1 MKSLFSKAT
10 KALLSRTERPES
22 LDYTRR
28 QFLPA
33 ALEVEDTPASPASR
47 VIVKVI
53 IALFVIAILWACFGK
68 IDIVATA
75 QGKIIPGERVKTIQ
89 PMVIGEVQVI
99 HVREGDEVKAGD
111 PLITLVGTVT
121 EAESVRL
128 QQEIE
133 ALGLQLARQQ
143 AFVAYLDAPSSNLVP
158 TVLGPLGSP
167 VGMHTHSYRKYA
179 VTEEQAPG
187 QEHEIQRNSESQTFV
202 EQLLFQQIEDYR
214 TSANA
219 LISQEK
225 SKRAELQTI
234 VAQVNKLKRVL
245 PIIEERTQ
253 SLKALY
259 DKSYGSRVEYLELEQ
274 QRIELEEDIKAQ
286 SAAVKQLAA
295 EAEALQHQLA
305 SLHAQTRRES
315 LDQQEQLHRQLDTL
329 EQERIKAEELHDQ
342 QQITSPIDGT
352 VQQLQVHTIGGV
364 VQPAQA
370 LMQIVPAEAK
380 MEVEAWILNK
390 DIGFVHEGQ
399 SAEVKIDTFNFTK
412 YGLID
417 GMLTNVSNDAVP
429 DEQLGLRYLANVQI
443 EKDWMQVESRKVNLA
458 PGMSVAVEIK
468 TGQRRLIEYFLS
480 PLLRFKQESI
490 RER

>member
-1 MKSLFSKAT
+1 MKALFSKAT
-10 KALLSRTERPES
+10 KALLSRTERPEA
-22 LDYTRR
+22 LDNTRR
-28 QFLPA
+28 QFMPA

-47 VIVKVI
+47 MIVKVI

-89 PMVIGEVQVI
+89 PIVIGEVQAI
-99 HVREGDEVKAGD
+99 HVHEGDEVKAD
-111 PLITLVGTVT
+111 DALITLVGTVT

-128 QQEIE
+128 QQEIT
-133 ALGLQLARQQ
+133 ALSLQLARQQ
-143 AFVAYLDAPSSNLVP
+143 AFVTYLDQHSSDLVP
-158 TVLGPLGSP
+158 TVP
-167 VGMHTHSYRKYA
+167 VGMHTPSA
-179 VTEEQAPG
+179 TEVKTFEQ
-187 QEHEIQRNSESQTFV
+187 
-202 EQLLFQQIEDYR
+202 QLLLQQIEDYK
-214 TSANA
+214 TSANT
-219 LISQEK
+219 LISQKK
-225 SKRAELQTI
+225 SKRAEQQTI

-259 DKSYGSRVEYLELEQ
+259 DKSYGSKVQYLELEQ

-286 SAAVKQLAA
+286 TAAVNQLGA

-315 LDQQEQLHRQLDTL
+315 LDQQEQLRRQLDTL

-342 QQITSPIDGT
+342 QKITSPIDGT

-417 GMLTNVSNDAVP
+417 GTLTTVSNDAVP

-443 EKDWMQVESRKVNLA
+443 EKDWMQVENRKVNLA

-468 TGQRRLIEYFLS
+468 TGQIRLIEYFLS

>member
-1 MKSLFSKAT
+1 MTSLFSKAS
-10 KALLSRTERPES
+10 KALLSRTERPEA
-22 LDYTRR
+22 LDNTRR
-28 QFLPA
+28 QFMPA

-89 PMVIGEVQVI
+89 PIVIGEVQAI
-99 HVREGDEVKAGD
+99 HVHEGDEVKAGD
-111 PLITLVGTVT
+111 ALITLVGTVT

-128 QQEIE
+128 QQEIT
-133 ALGLQLARQQ
+133 ALSLQLARQQ
-143 AFVAYLDAPSSNLVP
+143 AFVAYLDHHSSDLVAMVSRP
-158 TVLGPLGSP
+158 FGLP
-167 VGMHTHSYRKYA
+167 VGMHISLD
-179 VTEEQAPG
+179 TEA
-187 QEHEIQRNSESQTFV
+187 QTF
-202 EQLLFQQIEDYR
+202 EQQLLLQQIEDYK

-225 SKRAELQTI
+225 SKRAEQQTI

-259 DKSYGSRVEYLELEQ
+259 DKSYGSKVQYLELEQ

-286 SAAVKQLAA
+286 TAAVNQLGA

-315 LDQQEQLHRQLDTL
+315 LDQQEQLRRQLDTL
-329 EQERIKAEELHDQ
+329 EQERIKAAELHDQ

-417 GMLTNVSNDAVP
+417 GTLITVSNDAVP

-443 EKDWMQVESRKVNLA
+443 EKEWMQVESRKVNLA